1 MFENYLLIS
10 KNTRQTLDQYWL
22 TLVVSS
28 STAEGLGLDADLAS
42 VSKPKKM
49 GRPEKVKGKVDFS
62 IFIFFAMDFRFKNF
76 KISAIFAYYCQIC
89 LCLVVAF
96 RKMLSGC

>member
-49 GRPEKVKGKVDFS
+49 GRPEKVKGNVDFS
-62 IFIFFAMDFRFKNF
+62 IFIFLLWTSESRALKFQLFLRTIVKFVCA
-76 KISAIFAYYCQIC
+76 
-89 LCLVVAF
+89 LL
-96 RKMLSGC
+96 